1 MQKRLL
7 IIIFLVS
14 VCAVK
19 IMAQT
24 DTLHT
29 QKIDEVT
36 VFAQQ
41 NSSSNTFF
49 TLHSSL
55 FTQQNV
61 TDVSSAL
68 RRLPG
73 VTLRDYGGAGGMK
86 TVSVRGIG
94 SSHTGVAVNGMI
106 IPQSISGQTDMQ
118 MFQLSGISSIGV
130 TADVDERLFIP
141 ARILS
146 CASVVDISTSASKPD
161 LGVSVST
168 GSWGLFQTSA
178 NLKYGHLA
186 YTRADNNYPFIVHNG
201 IDTHREKRTN
211 SSMQQFYAS
220 LGHSF
225 HIGRSAVL
233 QTHASYNDDSR
244 RLPGVVRLYVNEND
258 ESLHDRIASLQSSLT
273 VPLSSTLSLKT
284 GLRWYWSNQ
293 HYSNGK
299 PSAGIRS
306 ENYTQREYYVS
317 TVLMYSAC
325 HRLNVSYSAD
335 YFHNS
340 MTTTLASNPSPKR
353 NSLLQSLSARV
364 LVGQGTALVGKLLYS
379 LVADQQQ
386 LSPMLSAS
394 YTPVFL
400 PNFTARLSFRNIF
413 RMPSMTELYYFHIGT
428 TTLKPESTN
437 QINIGL
443 RYSLH
448 HKAFSLRSSVDVY
461 ANHLRNKIVAVP
473 FNMFVWRYMNIAKT
487 SGYGTDLW
495 VDSEYRLS
503 QRHKL
508 LFTSNYSL
516 QRMRNNS
523 NNPKFNSLQIAYLPL
538 HSGSAT
544 LGWKNP
550 WVNASTTITFA
561 SQTWTTNEHNPG
573 TSIAGYYDLAASLY
587 RDFPLLKKY
596 TLGVN
601 FSMHNILNRDYSII
615 AHYPMPGRSWRVQ
628 LNFKF

>member
-7 IIIFLVS
+7 IIIFVVS
-14 VCAVK
+14 VCAVD

-29 QKIDEVT
+29 NKIDEVT

-41 NSSSNTFF
+41 TSSPNTLS
-49 TLHSSL
+49 TLRSSL
-55 FTQQNV
+55 FTQLNV

-94 SSHTGVAVNGMI
+94 SSHTGVAVDGLMV
-106 IPQSISGQTDMQ
+106 PQTISGQTDMQ
-118 MFQLSGISSIGV
+118 LFQLSSISSIGV
-130 TADVDERLFIP
+130 ISDVDDRIFIP
-141 ARILS
+141 ARMIS
-146 CASVVDISTSASKPD
+146 TASVVDINTSTLLSDYSAS
-161 LGVSVST
+161 VVT
-168 GSWGLFQTSA
+168 GSWGMFQADA
-178 NLKYGHLA
+178 NLKYGHVS
-186 YTRADNNYPFIVHNG
+186 YSRADNNYPFTVHNG

-233 QTHASYNDDSR
+233 QTMASYNDDSR

-258 ESLHDRIASLQSSLT
+258 ESLHDRITSLQTSLT
-273 VPLSSTLSLKT
+273 LPLSSSLSMKT

-293 HYSNGK
+293 HYANGK

-306 ENYTQREYYVS
+306 ENYTQREYYITTS
-317 TVLMYSAC
+317 FMYSPAQ
-325 HRLNVSYSAD
+325 RFNLSYSAD

-340 MTTTLASNPSPKR
+340 MTTTLAANPSPKR
-353 NSLLQSLSARV
+353 NTLLQSLSAKV
-364 LVGQGTALVGKLLYS
+364 MIGQETTLVGKLLYS

-400 PNFTARLSFRNIF
+400 PNLIARLSFRNIF

-437 QINIGL
+437 QVNLGL
-443 RYSLH
+443 RYSVDTPV
-448 HKAFSLRSSVDVY
+448 FTLRSSVDVY

-473 FNMFVWRYMNIAKT
+473 FNMFVWRYMNIDKT
-487 SGYGTDLW
+487 SGYGADLW

-503 QRHKL
+503 QHHKL

-601 FSMHNILNRDYSII
+601 FSMQNILNRDYSII